1 MGAERRSSWQLA
13 ATGVLLAIVVTVAPD
28 GVSAAIRNPCTPVAR
43 SISASDQNDTL
54 QCWAIAVA
62 SKFDLEASAVAGRP
76 LKLSPRYLFYVN
88 TLLEVADTIV
98 DGKLQPFKAVL
109 SDSTKAET
117 IYYEHYEQGADLAG
131 AVQAT
136 VRGGAMPYAAYPGF
150 PKNDLRLF
158 RALNRLMGQYQRDR
172 KLPRKREIVEA
183 RVRSILN
190 RYIGKPPG
198 DFRAMSPALASG
210 NGNSAASAGVV
221 RYDPL
226 QFRRSFLPSL
236 DRTQAIEL
244 SYEAGKPLT
253 RQLVAGFNGRSY
265 LNYVSGDRKLI
276 LAILEAAMRMKTAVL
291 VSYSFVSEAHVSD
304 TRIGF
309 KVHGIGSRK
318 RRQLIAEKQFG
329 HYVLAL
335 EGRFDKRGKLNRL
348 LVKNTFGAAGR
359 DKAGF
364 NWMEADYL
372 DLIDGVEVPDSLWPD
387 LVAKG
392 LLPL

>member
-1 MGAERRSSWQLA
+1 MRTERRSAWQLA
-13 ATGVLLAIVVTVAPD
+13 ATGVLLAIVVTVAP
-28 GVSAAIRNPCTPVAR
+28 GGLSAAIRNPCTPVAR

-54 QCWAIAVA
+54 QCWAIAIA

-76 LKLSPRYLFYVN
+76 LKLSPRYLFYVK
-88 TLLEVADTIV
+88 TLLEVSDAIV
-98 DGKLQPFKAVL
+98 EGKLQPFKAVL

-117 IYYEHYEQGADLAG
+117 IYYEQGGDLAG

-136 VRGGAMPYAAYPGF
+136 VRGGAMPYAVYPGF

-158 RALNRLMGQYQRDR
+158 RALNRLMGQYRRDR
-172 KLPRKREIVEA
+172 KILRKRETVEA
-183 RVRSILN
+183 RVRTILN
-190 RYIGKPPG
+190 RYLGKPPA
-198 DFRAMSPALASG
+198 DFRAISPALASG

-226 QFRRSFLPSL
+226 QFRRSFLASL

-291 VSYSFVSEAHVSD
+291 VSYPFVSEAHVSD